1 MEHKF
6 PGSGKV
12 VLKWKKKYGFEGKFQ
27 TSELLKLQVDLKV
40 DINKCLGR
48 KKENKIKEYRIS
60 DEWLKESKRRDG
72 ERNTREQKKL
82 QKAQQKKRVD
92 VKSDDETQ
100 GRRKNLGVRE
110 EEEGGGAAAASHTHT
125 HLDTHTHIHKADSL
139 RTEGERKKQLTKQ
152 RRDELEEKKRCV
164 EEEKKA
170 KHRNSWSTST
180 KYDPPPYSTKPAKK
194 GVYPVKMLT
203 NHEERFR
210 PGLNNSDHGS
220 DDASDN
226 ENGTSK
232 HGHRDMYPLVQV
244 ANPRYGQA
252 MGEERQLDPNP
263 TMLVYRPWSAHDRKK
278 ATSDIVRPS
287 AQGGSAEE
295 FIREMRGVCDS
306 YMLNGHEIYDC
317 LRDVLKNDWC
327 RVSGDFNGSD
337 ANGGPRP
344 NGDNDLQLALN
355 ALYDRVRAMWPPRV
369 DYSKIGETQQKEDE
383 SPADY
388 RYRLE
393 VVFQANSGIQPNIDV
408 NSPYQQQLK
417 MGPQEYWIRSS
428 GSRTGNARRQR
439 YQGKKQARDL
449 HSR

>member
-152 RRDELEEKKRCV
+152 RSIAIHGRPAQIMTLLHIPQNQL
-164 EEEKKA
+164 KKA
-170 KHRNSWSTST
+170 CI
-180 KYDPPPYSTKPAKK
+180 
-194 GVYPVKMLT
+194 L
-203 NHEERFR
+203 
-210 PGLNNSDHGS
+210 
-220 DDASDN
+220 
-226 ENGTSK
+226 
-232 HGHRDMYPLVQV
+232 
-244 ANPRYGQA
+244 
-252 MGEERQLDPNP
+252 
-263 TMLVYRPWSAHDRKK
+263 
-278 ATSDIVRPS
+278 
-287 AQGGSAEE
+287 
-295 FIREMRGVCDS
+295 
-306 YMLNGHEIYDC
+306 
-317 LRDVLKNDWC
+317 
-327 RVSGDFNGSD
+327 
-337 ANGGPRP
+337 
-344 NGDNDLQLALN
+344 
-355 ALYDRVRAMWPPRV
+355 
-369 DYSKIGETQQKEDE
+369 
-383 SPADY
+383 
-388 RYRLE
+388 
-393 VVFQANSGIQPNIDV
+393 
-408 NSPYQQQLK
+408 
-417 MGPQEYWIRSS
+417 
-428 GSRTGNARRQR
+428 
-439 YQGKKQARDL
+439 
-449 HSR
+449 